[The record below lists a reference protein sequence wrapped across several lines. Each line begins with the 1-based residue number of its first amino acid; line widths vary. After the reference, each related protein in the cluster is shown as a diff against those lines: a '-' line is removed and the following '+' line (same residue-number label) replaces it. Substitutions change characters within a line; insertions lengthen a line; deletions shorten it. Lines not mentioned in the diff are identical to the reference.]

1 MIEGQAS
8 GARSPKLRYGMIGGG
23 QGAFIGDVHRKAIA
37 LDGKAEIVCG
47 AFSQSYENTLATGD
61 GLGLPKERLYRTFTE
76 MIHGESQRH
85 DRPDFIVIVTPNS
98 THYPA
103 AKLALEHGFPVVCEK
118 PLATSAAAAAEL
130 ACLVRETG
138 LLFCVT
144 YAYSGYPVVKHLRD
158 LIAAGEIGE
167 VRFVNGEYPQEW
179 LATKLEATGQ
189 KQAAWRTDPALAGG
203 SNCVGDIGSHIEFM
217 AAYMTGLEM
226 ESVCARLDRF
236 GPGRPLDD
244 NATVLVNFKGGA
256 RGVYW
261 SSQIAA
267 GHDNALRLRIYGA
280 KGSVEWF
287 QETPNTARV
296 SFLDRPSGTI
306 SRGRDPMSPRAQS
319 LSRLPS
325 GHPEG
330 YFESFANVYATYLAA
345 LAKKL
350 RGEPLAPADLDF
362 PNVDDGV
369 RGVRYIETC
378 VESSAR
384 GSVWVAM
391 GT

>member
-8 GARSPKLRYGMIGGG
+8 GAKTPRLRYGMIGGG
-23 QGAFIGDVHRKAIA
+23 PGAFIGDVHRKAVA
-37 LDGKAEIVCG
+37 MDGQAGLVCG
-47 AFSQSYENTLATGD
+47 AFSQTYENTLATGEA
-61 GLGLPKERLYRTFTE
+61 LGLPPDRLYRTFEE
-76 MIHGESQRH
+76 MIRAEAKRA
-85 DRPDFIVIVTPNS
+85 DKPDFISIVTPNS
-98 THYPA
+98 THFPA
-103 AKLALEHGFPVVCEK
+103 AKLALEHGFAVVCEK
-118 PLATSAAAAAEL
+118 PLATNSRDAAEL

-138 LLFCVT
+138 LPFCVT
-144 YAYSGYPVVKHLRD
+144 YAYSGYPIVKHLRD
-158 LIAAGEIGE
+158 LVAAGDIGE
-167 VRFVNGEYPQEW
+167 IRFVNGEYPQEW
-179 LATKLEATGQ
+179 LATKLEDTGQ
-189 KQAAWRTDPALAGG
+189 KQAAWRTDPKLAGG

-267 GHDNALRLRIYGA
+267 GHDNALRLRIYGT
-280 KGSVEWF
+280 KGAVEWF

-296 SFLDRPSGTI
+296 SYLDRPSATI

-330 YFESFANVYATYLAA
+330 YFEGFANIYATFITA
-345 LAKKL
+345 LAKKR
-350 RGEPLAPADLDF
+350 RGEPLTPADLDF
-362 PNVDDGV
+362 PTVDDGL
-369 RGVRYIETC
+369 RGVRYIEAC

-384 GSVWVAM
+384 GAAWLKM

>member
-1 MIEGQAS
+1 MIEGQAA
-8 GARSPKLRYGMIGGG
+8 GGKSPKLRYGMIGGG
-23 QGAFIGDVHRKAIA
+23 PGAFIGDVHRKAIA
-37 LDGKAEIVCG
+37 MDGKAEIVSG
-47 AFSQSYENTLATGD
+47 VFSQSYDNTLATGD
-61 GLGLPKERLYRTFTE
+61 SLGIAKDRLYRGFEE
-76 MIHGESQRH
+76 MIRQESKRD
-85 DRPDFIVIVTPNS
+85 DRPDFISIVTPNS
-98 THYPA
+98 THFPA

-118 PLATSAAAAAEL
+118 PLATSTNDALDL

-144 YAYSGYPVVKHLRD
+144 YAYSGYPIVKHLRD
-158 LIAAGEIGE
+158 MVHGGEIGE
-167 VRFVNGEYPQEW
+167 IRFVNGEYPQEW
-179 LATKLEATGQ
+179 LATRLEDTGQ
-189 KQAAWRTDPALAGG
+189 KQAAWRTNPKLAGI

-217 AAYMTGLEM
+217 AAYMTGLEID
-226 ESVCARLDRF
+226 SLCARLDRF

-244 NATVLVNFKGGA
+244 NATILVNYKGGA
-256 RGVYW
+256 KGVYW

-267 GHDNALRLRIYGA
+267 GHDNALRLRIYGT
-280 KGSVEWF
+280 KGAVEWA

-319 LSRLPS
+319 LSRIPS

-330 YFESFANVYATYLAA
+330 YFESFANVYATFITA
-345 LAKKL
+345 LGKKL
-350 RGEPLAPADLDF
+350 RGEALSGDDLDF

-369 RGVRYIETC
+369 RGVRYIGTC
-378 VESSAR
+378 VESSAK
-384 GSVWVAM
+384 GAIWLNM

>member
-1 MIEGQAS
+1 MIEGQAA
-8 GARSPKLRYGMIGGG
+8 GGKSPKLRYGMIGGG
-23 QGAFIGDVHRKAIA
+23 PGAFIGDVHRKAIA
-37 LDGKAEIVCG
+37 MDGKAEIVSG
-47 AFSQSYENTLATGD
+47 VFSQSYDNTLATGD
-61 GLGLPKERLYRTFTE
+61 SLGIAKDRLYRGFEE
-76 MIHGESQRH
+76 MIRQESKRD
-85 DRPDFIVIVTPNS
+85 DRPDFISIVTPNS
-98 THYPA
+98 THFPA

-118 PLATSAAAAAEL
+118 PLATSTSDALDL

-144 YAYSGYPVVKHLRD
+144 YTYSGYPIVKHLRD
-158 LIAAGEIGE
+158 MVHGGEIGE
-167 VRFVNGEYPQEW
+167 IRFVNGEYPQEW
-179 LATKLEATGQ
+179 LATRLEDTGQ
-189 KQAAWRTDPALAGG
+189 KQAAWRTNPKLAGI

-217 AAYMTGLEM
+217 AAYMTGLEID
-226 ESVCARLDRF
+226 SLCARLDRF

-244 NATVLVNFKGGA
+244 NATILVNYKGGA
-256 RGVYW
+256 KGVYW

-267 GHDNALRLRIYGA
+267 GHDNALRLRIYGT
-280 KGSVEWF
+280 KGAVEWA

-319 LSRLPS
+319 LSRIPS

-330 YFESFANVYATYLAA
+330 YFESFANVYATFITA
-345 LAKKL
+345 LGKKL
-350 RGEPLAPADLDF
+350 RGEALSGDDLDF

-369 RGVRYIETC
+369 RGVRYIGTC

-384 GSVWVAM
+384 GAIWLNM

>member
-37 LDGKAEIVCG
+37 MDGQAEIVCG
-47 AFSQSYENTLATGD
+47 TFSQSYENTLATGD
-61 GLGLPKERLYRTFTE
+61 ALGLPKERLYRTFTE

-85 DRPDFIVIVTPNS
+85 DRPDFLIIVTPNS

-103 AKLALEHGFPVVCEK
+103 AKLALEHGFSVVCEK
-118 PLATSAAAAAEL
+118 PLATSSAAAAEL

-179 LATKLEATGQ
+179 LATKLEDTGQ
-189 KQAAWRTDPALAGG
+189 KQAAWRTDPERAGG

-226 ESVCARLDRF
+226 ESLCARLDRF

-267 GHDNALRLRIYGA
+267 GHDNALRLRIYGT
-280 KGSVEWF
+280 KGAVEWF

-296 SFLDRPSGTI
+296 SFLDRPSGTV

-330 YFESFANVYATYLAA
+330 YFESFANIYATYLAA

-369 RGVRYIETC
+369 RGVRYIESC

-384 GSVWVAM
+384 GSIWLK
-391 GT
+391 TD